1 MIIEDE
7 TSGVNKNCT
16 IYIPNV
22 QNSKRGAYLSCS
34 RRLNTRLAEWM
45 INAADFYVAYQFVS
59 SAIHDK
65 TPFSFIELT
74 RTPEGRIAVNPD
86 ALKEMNGAAGL
97 PWRYFEYVGEEELK
111 RVLSWWYQEYKKE
124 GGERNP

>member
-45 INAADFYVAYQFVS
+45 INAADFYTWPINL
-59 SAIHDK
+59 SARQSMTK
-65 TPFSFIELT
+65 LPFPLSNL
-74 RTPEGRIAVNPD
+74 PEHRKG
-86 ALKEMNGAAGL
+86 GL
-97 PWRYFEYVGEEELK
+97 P
-111 RVLSWWYQEYKKE
+111 ST
-124 GGERNP
+124 PTP